1 MSTIPGSALP
11 IPWGARDQKLV
22 KPTVILAA
30 ILRSLGAP
38 SERRCLDRTVPAE
51 PGRRPAV
58 PTFFRSTYVTSSER
72 AAPGSATTAACDE
85 RAVM

>member
-38 SERRCLDRTVPAE
+38 SERRCLDRTVPAG

-58 PTFFRSTYVTSSER
+58 PTFFPFDVRDFVGEGR
-72 AAPGSATTAACDE
+72 ARQRDD
-85 RAVM
+85 RRLR